1 MATSMDSDPW
11 THIERVFNQ
20 AHARPPKERAAFLA
34 QACAGRP
41 ALRHEV
47 ELMLGQ
53 AASMDGLLKEVPT
66 VETPGRPSVLIGR
79 RLGAYQIVSRVAVG
93 GMGEVY
99 RAHDSRLSRHVAVKV
114 LPADVC
120 ADPIRL
126 RRFKR
131 EARAAALLNHPNI
144 LDIHD
149 IGTEGNTV
157 YLVHELLQGETLRVA
172 LKDGALPNETAI
184 DYAVQIAN
192 GLAAAHEK
200 GVIHRDLKP
209 ENIFITSEGWVK
221 ILDFGLAK
229 LTKGVP
235 ASDDGTSSSADAT
248 GIVLGTPGYM
258 SPEQVRGY
266 AVDHRTDIFSLGAI
280 LYEMLSGARAF
291 KGESRLD
298 IMSNTLLT
306 QAPPVTGDDCLLS
319 ELVHKCLEKDPTN
332 RVQSCGDVQFVL
344 NQVVRRAER
353 NLPDP
358 AAVTLAIL
366 PVETTSESERDSHRC
381 VSATDALILD
391 LVTLPDMRVISTA
404 SIQECQ
410 RRQLSLRALADVV
423 GADLVVK
430 VLMSRSASEV
440 QFNVRILDP
449 QGRVLWTDHLAGPEN
464 DFVAVQRAMSET
476 VRSRIGARLRIVAP
490 VESPAA
496 AHVARQAHDHYVK
509 GLYHWRKHTAA
520 GWTTAAEWFKRSVAI
535 DPSFAPAFAG
545 LAQATYSL
553 SMLQGIVA
561 KGDYLTIK
569 SAIARALELDPT
581 LAEAHAIDARLKW
594 TPDWDFTGA
603 EAAFLRSLS
612 LNPSSSDV
620 NFWYATYLVVTGR
633 GDEGLHRA
641 HVALE
646 CDPVSVAAQVR
657 FANVLHNAK
666 RYDDAIKAL
675 TDVLDLEPGLTTAM
689 AYLGCAYV
697 ATGQPEKGVE
707 LLKVAAADRS
717 PVITSELAW
726 AYARCGE
733 GEKAEQLLTN
743 LLQRRKEEIVPA
755 ICLAWCCASLGRTDE
770 AFQWLQ
776 HAVRERC
783 VELVGLKTD
792 PLFDGIRDDPRFDSI
807 VSSIQ
812 VSHSDVADAVVKVR
826 RHSEAG
832 RTSR

>member
-1 MATSMDSDPW
+1 MATSMDSDRR

-20 AHARPPKERAAFLA
+20 AYAHPPNERAAFLA
-34 QACAGRP
+34 NACAGRP

-53 AASMDGLLKEVPT
+53 AASTDGLLKEAPT
-66 VETPGRPSVLIGR
+66 VEAPDRPSLLIGQ
-79 RLGAYQIVSRVAVG
+79 RLGAYEIVSRVAVG

-99 RAHDSRLSRHVAVKV
+99 RAHDPRLSRHVAVKV
-114 LPADVC
+114 LPAEMC

-131 EARAAALLNHPNI
+131 EARAAALLSHPNI

-149 IGTEGNTV
+149 IGTEGDTV
-157 YLVHELLQGETLRVA
+157 YLVHELLQGNTLRVS
-172 LKDGALPNETAI
+172 LRDGALPNETAI

-235 ASDDGTSSSADAT
+235 SSDEGTSSSAEAT
-248 GIVLGTPGYM
+248 PGIVLGTPGYM
-258 SPEQVRGY
+258 SPEQMRGH
-266 AVDHRTDIFSLGAI
+266 AVDHRTDVFSLGAI
-280 LYEMLSGARAF
+280 LYEMLSGTRAF
-291 KGESRLD
+291 KGENRLD

-306 QAPPVTGDDCLLS
+306 QSPQVTGDCLLN
-319 ELVHKCLEKDPTN
+319 ELVHKCLEKDPAN
-332 RVQSCGDVQFVL
+332 RVQSCADVQFVL
-344 NQVVRRAER
+344 NQVVRRTAR
-353 NLPDP
+353 NLRDP

-366 PVETTSESERDSHRC
+366 PVETNSEGECDSHRC
-381 VSATDALILD
+381 VAATDALILE

-423 GADLVVK
+423 GADLVIK
-430 VLMSRSASEV
+430 VLMSRSASHV
-440 QFNVRILDP
+440 HFNVRIMDP
-449 QGRVLWTDHLAGPEN
+449 QDTVLWTDHVTGPEN
-464 DFVAVQRAMSET
+464 DFVAVQRAMAET
-476 VRSRIGARLRIVAP
+476 VRSRIGARLRIAAP

-496 AHVARQAHDHYVK
+496 SHVERQAHDHYVK
-509 GLYHWRKHTAA
+509 GLYHWRKLTAA
-520 GWTTAAEWFKRSVAI
+520 GWTTAAEWFKRSIAI

-553 SMLQGIVA
+553 STLQGIVA
-561 KGDYLTIK
+561 IGDYLTIK

-594 TPDWDFTGA
+594 TPEWDFTGA
-603 EAAFLRSLS
+603 EAAFQRSLS
-612 LNPSSSDV
+612 LNPSASDV

-657 FANVLHNAK
+657 FANVLQNAK
-666 RYDDAIKAL
+666 RYDDAIKVL

-697 ATGQPEKGVE
+697 ASGRPEKGVE

-733 GEKAEQLLTN
+733 PEEAEQLFTH
-743 LLQRRKEEIVPA
+743 LLQRREEGIVPA
-755 ICLAWCCASLGRTDE
+755 VCLAWCCASLGRTDE
-770 AFQWLQ
+770 AFHWLQ

-783 VELVGLKTD
+783 VELVGLKAD
-792 PLFDGIRDDPRFDSI
+792 PRFGGIRDDPRFDSI
-807 VSSIQ
+807 VSSIE
-812 VSHSDVADAVVKVR
+812 VSRADVADPAVKVR
-826 RHSEAG
+826 RRSAAVE
-832 RTSR
+832 TSR